1 MIVPNKAISYET
13 SLLSKLPVLL
23 RILEEEQLSPVNLY
37 YKVRNEFIDIN
48 QFLLAIDTLFVLE
61 KVVIENG
68 ELKLC

>member
-1 MIVPNKAISYET
+1 MIVPNKAIPYET
-13 SLLSKLPVLL
+13 SLLSKLPMLL
-23 RILEEEQLSPVNLY
+23 RILGEERLSPAILY
-37 YKVRNEFIDIN
+37 YKVQNEFIDIN